1 MSALKEL
8 FGDEVYGAGDKKVPT
23 ASLSDNDLIVVAM
36 AGRTGPG
43 ERRGWGD
50 VSMGR
55 LTVNHQQLMV
65 FRDVA
70 VELMSDIERWQ
81 CNTTKKAAK
90 RGAGIY
96 FSAHWCPPC
105 RAFTPKLAEC
115 YKKINDS
122 GKKFE
127 VIFVSSDK
135 DQASFNDYFAEM
147 PWLTVGFG
155 SNKKDELSSKYSVR
169 GIPTLIL
176 VDKNGQTKYTDG
188 RQKVAADPEGASY
201 PW

>member
-23 ASLSDNDLIVVAM
+23 ASLSDNDLI
-36 AGRTGPG
+36 
-43 ERRGWGD
+43 
-50 VSMGR
+50 
-55 LTVNHQQLMV
+55 
-65 FRDVA
+65 
-70 VELMSDIERWQ
+70 
-81 CNTTKKAAK
+81 
-90 RGAGIY
+90 GIY